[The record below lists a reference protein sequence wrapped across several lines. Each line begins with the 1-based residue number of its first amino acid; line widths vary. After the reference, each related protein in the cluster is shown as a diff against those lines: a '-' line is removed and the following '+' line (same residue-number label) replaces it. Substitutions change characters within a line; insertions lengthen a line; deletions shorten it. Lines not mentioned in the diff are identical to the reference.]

1 MKTPSDTR
9 ASRASLAMAVFLSL
23 QASHASADTSD
34 VQQEK
39 CYGITRAGMN
49 DCATATASC
58 AGSATRDN
66 QPDAFIFL
74 PKGLCTRITGASL
87 TAGKSPAPTDN
98 QPTE

>member
-1 MKTPSDTR
+1 MKILNDTK
-9 ASRASLAMAVFLSL
+9 AARASLAMAVFLSL
-23 QASHASADTSD
+23 AANPASADTSD

-39 CYGITRAGMN
+39 CYGISRAGMN

-87 TAGKSPAPTDN
+87 TAGTSPASTDN
-98 QPTE
+98 KPTE